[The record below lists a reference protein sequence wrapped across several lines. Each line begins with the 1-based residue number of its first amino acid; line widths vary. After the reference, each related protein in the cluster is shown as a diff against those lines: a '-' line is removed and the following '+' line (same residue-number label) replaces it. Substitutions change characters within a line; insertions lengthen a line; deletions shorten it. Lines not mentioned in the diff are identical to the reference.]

1 VIILIE
7 NVKVVRTLELEV
19 PDLGKRI
26 REARKADGRSVTEIA
41 AAAGMS
47 VQNWYR
53 IEDER
58 QSLPEDT
65 LRLIEKVLNIDF
77 GVKFPSG
84 K

>member
-1 VIILIE
+1 MIE
-7 NVKVVRTLELEV
+7 NVKVVRTIELEV
-19 PDLGKRI
+19 LDLGRQIKT
-26 REARKADGRSVTEIA
+26 ARKADGRSVTEIA

-65 LRLIEKVLNIDF
+65 LRLIEKVLGIDF
-77 GVKFPSG
+77 GVVFPDS
-84 K
+84 KD